1 MATAASRDVS
11 ASRASF
17 NDEQK
22 RIANARVHAA
32 RTDND
37 EQRVVSCG
45 GVFLNSGS
53 VARKHDCSAVCG
65 RISTRTR
72 VASRLMQSDD

>member
-1 MATAASRDVS
+1 VHRCNDGPHQTKSAAAAEAVAMATAASRDVS

-32 RTDND
+32 RTDDD

-45 GVFLNSGS
+45 GVFF
-53 VARKHDCSAVCG
+53 K
-65 RISTRTR
+65 
-72 VASRLMQSDD
+72 